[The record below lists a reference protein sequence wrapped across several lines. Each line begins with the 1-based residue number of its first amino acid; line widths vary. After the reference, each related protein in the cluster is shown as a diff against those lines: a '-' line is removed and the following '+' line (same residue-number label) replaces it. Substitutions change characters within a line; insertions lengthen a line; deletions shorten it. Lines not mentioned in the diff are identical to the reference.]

1 MHTPRGPARD
11 ETYPGANHA
20 TSPVGLQRVTGLSP
34 EIKAALDALSP
45 SDVGTAR
52 MDVPFRASRDVL
64 RSDSPEPT
72 RGALET
78 PEATHRPP
86 FSPRRPA
93 TSRVVI
99 LGLLA
104 IVLVETFFVIR
115 YVWTRSTNTPDAAIT
130 ESVPTAD
137 AIVPAVPENQLLV
150 STPTPGAMV
159 YIDGR
164 RYGSSPVT
172 VTGVTTGTHHV
183 RVEAG
188 SAFAEQDVAVN
199 AGSTTLLM
207 TPVRPAS
214 DRSAPARPSSGWIA
228 VSVPAEVQIL
238 ERGKSIGSSLDG
250 PLALSA
256 GAHRLELRSDELGYR
271 QELEVTV
278 PPGDIARLRPVFPDG
293 VLQVN
298 AQPWASVWVDGK
310 AVGDTPLGNLRVAL
324 GPHQV
329 RFSHPELGEQ
339 VRNVIVTA
347 TGAARVSVDLRR

>member
-1 MHTPRGPARD
+1 
-11 ETYPGANHA
+11 
-20 TSPVGLQRVTGLSP
+20 
-34 EIKAALDALSP
+34 
-45 SDVGTAR
+45 
-52 MDVPFRASRDVL
+52 
-64 RSDSPEPT
+64 
-72 RGALET
+72 
-78 PEATHRPP
+78 
-86 FSPRRPA
+86 
-93 TSRVVI
+93 VVI
-99 LGLLA
+99 VGLLA
-104 IVLVETFFVIR
+104 IVLVETFFVVR
-115 YVWTRSTNTPDAAIT
+115 YAWMRSASTPDAAIP
-130 ESVPTAD
+130 ESLPPAED
-137 AIVPAVPENQLLV
+137 IVLAVPENQLLV

-188 SAFAEQDVAVN
+188 SAFAEQDVAIN

-207 TPVRPAS
+207 TPLRPAS
-214 DRSAPARPSSGWIA
+214 DRFASGRPSSGWIA

-238 ERGKSIGSSLDG
+238 ERGKSIGTSLDG

-256 GAHRLELRSDELGYR
+256 GVHRLELRSDELGYR
-271 QELEVTV
+271 EEVQVTI
-278 PPGDIARLRPVFPDG
+278 PAGDIARLRPVFPDG

-329 RFSHPELGEQ
+329 RFRHPELGEQ

-347 TGAARVSVDLRR
+347 KDAARVSVDLRR

>member
-1 MHTPRGPARD
+1 MHTPRGPAPD
-11 ETYPGANHA
+11 EYPGTNRA

-45 SDVGTAR
+45 SDIGAAR
-52 MDVPFRASRDVL
+52 MEVPFRASRDA
-64 RSDSPEPT
+64 RISDSPEPT
-72 RGALET
+72 RSVLDT
-78 PEATHRPP
+78 PDATHR
-86 FSPRRPA
+86 SPVSLRRPA

-104 IVLVETFFVIR
+104 IVLVETFLVIR

-130 ESVPTAD
+130 ESLPAAE

-172 VTGVTTGTHHV
+172 VTGVTPGTHQV

-188 SAFAEQDVAVN
+188 SAFAEQEVSIN

-214 DRSAPARPSSGWIA
+214 DRSAPGRPSSGWIA

-238 ERGKSIGSSLDG
+238 ERGTSIGSSLDG